1 MSDHK
6 VYRAARIFAAHV
18 RGPHSKRLTGRNR
31 KSDPRGMALATV
43 ISAIAFSALD
53 CMNASAQVPAAQ
65 REVVAATS
73 YFRFHSDALYNLHD
87 LLTWRTSGLPSAPS
101 DSCARASPADWRAF
115 VQAAQLYASKRGP
128 QRNRFIL
135 AMRFEVAG
143 YPGLRLQPGSVIA
156 PALALLNAALP
167 AYRAC
172 WWEEHNRRNRA
183 WIAQLLPR
191 LRPHEDSIGARLARL
206 YQNDWEKPFPVDV
219 VTFASSTG
227 ASTIVEPHHINI
239 SAEDSSYRGDAGVE
253 MVFHEASH
261 TILGSRRDVIQR
273 TLSDSALIGTAQ
285 PPRDLGHA
293 LLFYTTGR
301 VTQQRLAETGTT
313 DYQPYMYKEGVLD
326 RAWPELR
333 APMERHWQAYLEG
346 KTSLVDALRAIVA
359 AVPRARVPDQ

>member
-1 MSDHK
+1 MNG
-6 VYRAARIFAAHV
+6 
-18 RGPHSKRLTGRNR
+18 GPMAKRMWIAGSALFLV
-31 KSDPRGMALATV
+31 ALAC
-43 ISAIAFSALD
+43 AG
-53 CMNASAQVPAAQ
+53 ASAQVPAAQ
-65 REVVAATS
+65 REVVAATN

-87 LLTWRTSGLPSAPS
+87 LLTWRTSGLPSAPT
-101 DSCARASPADWRAF
+101 DSCTTASPADWRAF
-115 VQAAQLYASKRGP
+115 VQAQQLYANQRGP

-135 AMRFEVAG
+135 ALRFEVAG
-143 YPGLRLQPGSVIA
+143 YPGLRLQPDSVVA
-156 PALALLNAALP
+156 PALAALNAALP

-172 WWEEHNRRNRA
+172 WWEAHDRRNRA

-261 TILGSRRDVIQR
+261 TIIGSARDVIR
-273 TLSDSALIGTAQ
+273 RIVSDSAAIGTAQ
-285 PPRDLGHA
+285 PPRDLAHA

-301 VTQQRLAETGTT
+301 VTQQRLAETGTR
-313 DYQPYMYKEGVLD
+313 DYELYMYKEGVLE

-333 APMERHWQAYLEG
+333 VPMEQHWQAYLDG
-346 KTSLVDALRAIVA
+346 KTSLAEALRAIVA
-359 AVPRARVPDQ
+359 AVPRRVPDR